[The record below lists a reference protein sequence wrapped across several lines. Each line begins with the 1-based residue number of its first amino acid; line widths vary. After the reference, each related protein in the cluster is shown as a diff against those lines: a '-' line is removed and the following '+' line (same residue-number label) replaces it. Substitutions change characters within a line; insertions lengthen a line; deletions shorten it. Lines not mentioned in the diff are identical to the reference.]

1 MREENMFNLE
11 QAIANWRR
19 TMLAAGIKSPA
30 PMDELELH
38 LREEIER
45 LMKAGMSGQAAFNS
59 AVQSMGQ
66 PATLQHEFAK
76 TGASKWTRLQRL
88 KGALLRFIGI
98 PHPATALAD
107 SAQDILEMSGKEALG
122 FHHDFIG
129 TEHVLLALLNVKS
142 GTVSGVLQSLGVDH
156 KTVRDKIEKIV
167 AGWPQPVGH
176 ALSYTSRV
184 KKALQLAGAEARAM
198 NQTRVGPEHIFLGLL
213 QEGGGVAALVLKT
226 LGVSSRDAREEIV
239 ENLDRNQPGA

>member
-1 MREENMFNLE
+1 MFDLE

-19 TMLAAGIKSPA
+19 QMQSAGIKAPA
-30 PMDELELH
+30 PLDELELH

-45 LMKAGMSGQAAFNS
+45 QMDAGMNGQAAFEN
-59 AVQSMGQ
+59 AIQSMGQ

-76 TGASKWTRLQRL
+76 AGAAKGTSLQSL
-88 KGALLRFIGI
+88 KGALLRFMGV
-98 PHPATALAD
+98 PHPAPALAD

-156 KTVRDKIEKIV
+156 KIVRDKIEKIV
-167 AGWPQPVGH
+167 AGWPHPVGY
-176 ALSYTSRV
+176 ALSYTPRV

-213 QEGGGVAALVLKT
+213 QEGSGVAALVLKT
-226 LGVSSRDAREEIV
+226 LGVSSRDAREEIL
-239 ENLDRNQPGA
+239 ENLGRNQPGA